1 VTAQV
6 RARHDL
12 ECVNRDLEEF
22 AYVAGHDLQEPLR
35 MVNIYTQLLLKQFP
49 ASREAGTYSR
59 FVREGVRR
67 MDELIKDLLAD
78 SRVIHSEREEAQLA
92 DLNESLEKALSVL
105 RMNIEDTGA
114 IISRN
119 PLPSVSGN
127 TRQLALVFRNILSN
141 ALKYRQPDR
150 VPRVEIA
157 VEDAPDQWIIS
168 VRDNGIGLSR
178 SMQSASSG
186 FSNACTKTPIPAPVS
201 DWQSVSASSSGTAAA
216 SGQPATGMG
225 RAQSSRSPC
234 SGPAHR
240 FVWFKAA
247 HALLQLA
254 VRFQTFRTVVAAES
268 QKERALVPIER
279 LFRFPCQK
287 QRQCG
292 MHAHDIRS
300 VQRLIHQHLSHA

>member
-1 VTAQV
+1 
-6 RARHDL
+6 L

-225 RAQSSRSPC
+225 RAQSSRS
-234 SGPAHR
+234 
-240 FVWFKAA
+240 
-247 HALLQLA
+247 LA
-254 VRFQTFRTVVAAES
+254 Q
-268 QKERALVPIER
+268 
-279 LFRFPCQK
+279 
-287 QRQCG
+287 G
-292 MHAHDIRS
+292 
-300 VQRLIHQHLSHA
+300 RLIGLSGSRLPTRCCNSRYASRRSERSSLPSRRKNGRSSQSNGSFAFPARNSDSAACTRMTSDPFRD